1 MLYKH
6 KELQGNTRKR
16 GRKEGSTMMWKDSYR
31 LGVEQIDQQHRELF
45 DMTEELVNAV
55 EEGATA
61 ADYEKAVGFLQDY
74 VIEHF
79 RDEEAYLASLHAR
92 DLAAH
97 QAEHQAFTETVEN
110 YGRRLKENGFDEKT
124 MKDLAGTV
132 TAWLIY
138 HVVDTDQK
146 SVTGAVQEEGRFR
159 QCVELFAHSAL
170 EVLEA
175 MAGVS
180 PEVPIQESQSYVP
193 QGDIFVRIGLVGQ
206 VSGAAIFGFSEEL
219 ALRLVEAMTMMTLDQ
234 VDELVESALCE
245 VTNIACG
252 NGATALVKRGLPCDI
267 RPPVL
272 SRSVD
277 SQENGI
283 GVVLDTAAGR
293 LQVGLFLEDA
303 AQQDLP

>member
-1 MLYKH
+1 
-6 KELQGNTRKR
+6 
-16 GRKEGSTMMWKDSYR
+16 MMWKDSYR

-170 EVLEA
+170 EVLSLGEEFSRCRHKETGRELDILTDYLRRGPNGTYCLDSTDYRLPVK
-175 MAGVS
+175 AGERLSV
-180 PEVPIQESQSYVP
+180 
-193 QGDIFVRIGLVGQ
+193 VRRT
-206 VSGAAIFGFSEEL
+206 SRGAL
-219 ALRLVEAMTMMTLDQ
+219 AKKD
-234 VDELVESALCE
+234 
-245 VTNIACG
+245 
-252 NGATALVKRGLPCDI
+252 GATGWYLGPLV
-267 RPPVL
+267 
-272 SRSVD
+272 
-277 SQENGI
+277 
-283 GVVLDTAAGR
+283 
-293 LQVGLFLEDA
+293 
-303 AQQDLP
+303 

>member
-6 KELQGNTRKR
+6 KELQGNTHKR

-175 MAGVS
+175 MAGVL

-303 AQQDLP
+303 AQQHLP

>member
-1 MLYKH
+1 
-6 KELQGNTRKR
+6 
-16 GRKEGSTMMWKDSYR
+16 MMWKESYR
-31 LGVEQIDQQHRELF
+31 LGVEQIDRQHRELF

-55 EEGATA
+55 KQGAAA
-61 ADYEKAVGFLQDY
+61 ADYEKAVAFLQDY

-79 RDEEAYLASLHAR
+79 REEEAYFASLHAK

-97 QAEHQAFTETVEN
+97 RAEHQAFTKTVEN
-110 YGRRLKENGFDEKT
+110 YGRRLKESGFDEKT
-124 MKDLAGTV
+124 RKDLAGTV

-146 SVTGAVQEEGRFR
+146 SVTGAVQAVQEEGRFR
-159 QCVELFAHSAL
+159 QCVDLFAHSAL

-180 PEVPIQESQSYVP
+180 SAVPFQEEAYVP
-193 QGDIFVRIGLVGQ
+193 QGDVFVSIDLVGQ
-206 VSGAAIFGFSEEL
+206 VSGTAILGFSKEL
-219 ALRLVEAMTMMTLDQ
+219 ALGLVEAMTMMELDQ
-234 VDELVESALCE
+234 IDELVESALCE

-252 NGATALVKRGLPCDI
+252 NGATALVKRGLTCDI

-277 SQENGI
+277 SQENGL

-303 AQQDLP
+303 ALQQLP

>member
-1 MLYKH
+1 
-6 KELQGNTRKR
+6 
-16 GRKEGSTMMWKDSYR
+16 MMWKESYR
-31 LGVEQIDQQHRELF
+31 LGVELIDQQHRELF
-45 DMTEELVNAV
+45 AMTEELVSAV
-55 EEGATA
+55 EQGATA

-97 QAEHQAFTETVEN
+97 RVEHQAFTETVEN
-110 YGRRLKENGFDEKT
+110 YGERLKENGFDKKT
-124 MKDLAGTV
+124 MKDLIGTV

-146 SVTGAVQEEGRFR
+146 SVTGAVKEEGQKRFR

-175 MAGVS
+175 MAGFS
-180 PEVPIQESQSYVP
+180 REVPLQESRVYVP
-193 QGDIFVRIGLVGQ
+193 QGDIFVRIDLVGG
-206 VSGAAIFGFSEEL
+206 VDGAVIFGFSKEL
-219 ALRLVEAMTMMTLDQ
+219 ALGLVEAMTMMTLDQ

-252 NGATALVKRGLPCDI
+252 NSATALVQQGLPCDI

-277 SQENGI
+277 SQENGL

-303 AQQDLP
+303 AQQRLT

>member
-6 KELQGNTRKR
+6 KELQGNTHKR

-175 MAGVS
+175 MAGVL

-252 NGATALVKRGLPCDI
+252 NGTTALVKRGLPCDI

-303 AQQDLP
+303 AQQHLP